1 MEHFIIS
8 AIALKYTILSESE
21 QEAKKVVD
29 TFTSDRIHGGN
40 RPEEFSS
47 EFGFNN
53 SEGVSYHWSN
63 TNIFVVYQSLEIV
76 TYVERRLSDNEF
88 LALFSEYIKENY
100 KLRYDVENIDNLLDI
115 TILDHVVL
123 RRETIKAIES
133 PHNPK
138 K

>member
-1 MEHFIIS
+1 MEHDIIS
-8 AIALKYTILSESE
+8 AIVLKYTILSESE
-21 QEAKKVVD
+21 EEAKNVVN
-29 TFTSDRIHGGN
+29 TFTFDRIHEGN
-40 RPEEFSS
+40 RPEEFPSK
-47 EFGFNN
+47 FGFNN

-76 TYVERRLSDNEF
+76 TYVDRRLSDNEF

-123 RRETIKAIES
+123 RRETIETIES